1 VFTPAFIP
9 SKTNPST
16 FHSSVIRHGPY
27 GARQRR
33 PSKRPSAI
41 RSDLSL
47 SQFSCE
53 LGGKIISTPGWFWT
67 T

>member
-1 VFTPAFIP
+1 MFTPAFIP

-16 FHSSVIRHGPY
+16 FNSSVIRHGPY

-33 PSKRPSAI
+33 PSKPAI

-53 LGGKIISTPGWFWT
+53 LGGKIISTPGWVWT